1 MKNSVLQKALSTALI
16 AVVLTGVFPVSALN
30 VEGQVNVSD
39 GIGTSDIVL
48 DAQAIQMDVSVNM
61 YLPFTFDSQG
71 TVYTATDATVI
82 NNSYGPV
89 EITAVNATG
98 QNGWSIVSKDTEW
111 HKLAVDTKYLA
122 LSLNDDW
129 ADETGNI
136 ALNSPDWTVI
146 DGNGGT
152 LRYTYDGKIPA
163 QSQALDE
170 EAIGNIV
177 WTIGWYEGEG
187 TQEPEPEEPAETG
200 YILLPPA
207 VNEVTGY
214 DGTSR
219 VDVVIPATVM
229 DEGVQKNVEVIG
241 AMTFQNKPITGITI
255 PETTKTIKGYAFTGC
270 VQMTTV
276 RINSTNV
283 VIENDAFSTCPKITD
298 VYFAGTQEQWE
309 ALSIGTGNDTLK
321 SATIHY
327 GEGEEIPSPSIHEHN
342 WLSTWANDE
351 TYHWH
356 ECSADG
362 CDIVNNSEKNGYA
375 EHVYDDEYDKT
386 CNICGYEREVELPKE
401 KIWLSSSNVNDIT
414 GWDGTS
420 QTTVVIPA
428 ITTYGGTP
436 KTVAGINSGAFN
448 RVDMTGVVIPETITN
463 LSWQN
468 FYKCNYLSTV
478 YIKSVDIVVD
488 SNAFE
493 GCYDIA
499 NVYYVG
505 NEEQWK
511 ALSIGSNN
519 GSLDTATIHYNWN
532 GKLPS
537 EEDNKDEPVE
547 DTIIITSAN
556 RQAITGY
563 DGTQN
568 ELIIPSTYN
577 DNGTMKTVVGIDT
590 FAFSTC
596 PSLTSVSIP
605 ETIKSIGR
613 MSFYDCENL
622 INLTINSTD
631 LTIGSEAFSGPY
643 DVNEGIYPVYVKYIY
658 FSGTMEQWNK
668 ISSPD
673 LKRVGSGVRCSDGDI
688 PTPFAITASNK
699 NEFVGTA
706 KDVIIP
712 STVIDNGFIRPV
724 EIVDEL
730 AYNTSSITSVVFPES
745 IKEIRFSAFNGSS
758 ALSKITFNCIDFVI
772 ANGAFGN
779 LNSLTDVY
787 YAGTIAQWG
796 ALNIGAANQSLLEAT
811 IHCSDGD
818 I

>member
-1 MKNSVLQKALSTALI
+1 MKNSVLQKALSTALT

-187 TQEPEPEEPAETG
+187 TQEPEPEPEEPHTHDWN
-200 YILLPPA
+200 PA
-207 VNEVTGY
+207 
-214 DGTSR
+214 
-219 VDVVIPATVM
+219 
-229 DEGVQKNVEVIG
+229 
-241 AMTFQNKPITGITI
+241 
-255 PETTKTIKGYAFTGC
+255 
-270 VQMTTV
+270 
-276 RINSTNV
+276 
-283 VIENDAFSTCPKITD
+283 
-298 VYFAGTQEQWE
+298 
-309 ALSIGTGNDTLK
+309 
-321 SATIHY
+321 
-327 GEGEEIPSPSIHEHN
+327 
-342 WLSTWANDE
+342 WANNE
-351 TYHWH
+351 NYHWH

-375 EHVYDDEYDKT
+375 EHVYDDDNDKT

-428 ITTYGGTP
+428 VTTYGGTP

-532 GKLPS
+532 GKLPF

>member
-1 MKNSVLQKALSTALI
+1 MKNSVLQKALATALT

-30 VEGQVNVSD
+30 VEGQANVSD

-187 TQEPEPEEPAETG
+187 TQEPGPEPEEPAETG

-207 VNEVTGY
+207 VKEVTGY

-356 ECSADG
+356 ECSAGG

-375 EHVYDDEYDKT
+375 EHVYDDEEDTT
-386 CNICGYEREVELPKE
+386 CNICGYVR
-401 KIWLSSSNVNDIT
+401 KIEAENVSLNWEGYTPAGEDYIRLSSYKGDGPDVVVKNAYKYGSKTYNNIVLGKGTGYKADSPFYNRSSSVKGSIIVEDGVKAATNANCLFYYVSATTIDASGLDMSEVTRIGDIFSECYKLQT
-414 GWDGTS
+414 VDISGWDTS
-420 QTTVVIPA
+420 KVI
-428 ITTYGGTP
+428 GM
-436 KTVAGINSGAFN
+436 SG
-448 RVDMTGVVIPETITN
+448 M
-463 LSWQN
+463 
-468 FYKCNYLSTV
+468 FYKCSALTTITG
-478 YIKSVDIVVD
+478 IKDLNTSSADD
-488 SNAFE
+488 MSLMFYN
-493 GCYDIA
+493 CSS
-499 NVYYVG
+499 
-505 NEEQWK
+505 
-511 ALSIGSNN
+511 LT
-519 GSLDTATIHYNWN
+519 SLDLSGWDVSKVNNMRNMFYGCTNLKTLDISTWDINSATDVTDMFKNCTATITV
-532 GKLPS
+532 K
-537 EEDNKDEPVE
+537 DNATKNLLQQKASASGC
-547 DTIIITSAN
+547 TI
-556 RQAITGY
+556 
-563 DGTQN
+563 
-568 ELIIPSTYN
+568 
-577 DNGTMKTVVGIDT
+577 TV
-590 FAFSTC
+590 
-596 PSLTSVSIP
+596 
-605 ETIKSIGR
+605 K
-613 MSFYDCENL
+613 
-622 INLTINSTD
+622 
-631 LTIGSEAFSGPY
+631 
-643 DVNEGIYPVYVKYIY
+643 
-658 FSGTMEQWNK
+658 
-668 ISSPD
+668 
-673 LKRVGSGVRCSDGDI
+673 
-688 PTPFAITASNK
+688 
-699 NEFVGTA
+699 
-706 KDVIIP
+706 
-712 STVIDNGFIRPV
+712 
-724 EIVDEL
+724 
-730 AYNTSSITSVVFPES
+730 
-745 IKEIRFSAFNGSS
+745 
-758 ALSKITFNCIDFVI
+758 
-772 ANGAFGN
+772 
-779 LNSLTDVY
+779 
-787 YAGTIAQWG
+787 
-796 ALNIGAANQSLLEAT
+796 
-811 IHCSDGD
+811 
-818 I
+818 